1 MTPTWDS
8 TLSRERAPAFLPRV
22 VMRRSA
28 VFWYF
33 LYQLLSP
40 NNPWVGS
47 RKQLFSRI
55 FFCYPDHSLCVYCH
69 ALLDDFSCVHIFSSA
84 VVYSRRARFWLLP
97 KAGSRYTITD
107 LLRVLIQFL
116 FWCQYFGRLFSSS
129 TGIVSDNL

>member
-40 NNPWVGS
+40 NNPWVWS

-55 FFCYPDHSLCVYCH
+55 FFCYPDHPLCVYCH

-84 VVYSRRARFWLLP
+84 VVYE
-97 KAGSRYTITD
+97 GV
-107 LLRVLIQFL
+107 RVFGCCQKPAVVIQLQTCLESSIQFL
-116 FWCQYFGRLFSSS
+116 FWCQYFG
-129 TGIVSDNL
+129 IVFEFYRNCK